1 MPVRICILETDE
13 KEVDRAVSNVYYC
26 TKHLIQRYK
35 KEGVMAWK
43 FENDRPIYTQL
54 LEKIEQMII
63 SGKYPAGEKLPSVRE
78 LAAEASVN
86 PNTMQR
92 AMSELENRGLIVTNR
107 TAGKTVTQNQ
117 DILQK
122 MKTEKAVKNTQIYVR
137 QMESLGFNKE
147 EIIALIEKG
156 EKK

>member
-1 MPVRICILETDE
+1 
-13 KEVDRAVSNVYYC
+13 
-26 TKHLIQRYK
+26 
-35 KEGVMAWK
+35 MAWK

-63 SGKYPAGEKLPSVRE
+63 SGKYPAGAKLPSVRE

-92 AMSELENRGLIVTNR
+92 AMAELENRGLIVTNR